1 MLDLMREKRTS
12 LGKQEELMAEINIRK
27 GMPDVQLNKDQFAE
41 RFRDRF
47 FDPGFDPVKNE
58 IAKIIDLA
66 WVAYDE
72 YHKNPRKQK
81 AGPEFADPSAALPVE
96 WLATRKAIM
105 EAEARRSDTKAPSR
119 ILLINGS
126 SRSDQSCPGEMSK
139 TWRLVEM
146 ARDLVLEQDG
156 FVCDIVDLSR
166 LTSEYGRIIY
176 PCKACVSTAQ
186 PLCHYPCSCYPN
198 FAMGQVNDWMSE
210 IYPLWAAAH
219 GVMVITP
226 VNWYQAPSGLKLMI
240 DRLVCADGGNA
251 DPTTTGGKD
260 PARAKKLEL
269 EGWPYPKH
277 LAGRLFAVSVHGDA
291 AGVENLRRIL
301 CDWLEDLGLIKAA
314 HSAAT
319 GAYLGYY
326 EPYATSHD
334 DFDADK
340 GFREEVA
347 NAARSLINA
356 VKLQRAG
363 QFPVAD
369 AMLHAPREK

>member
-1 MLDLMREKRTS
+1 
-12 LGKQEELMAEINIRK
+12 
-27 GMPDVQLNKDQFAE
+27 MPNVQLNKEQFSR

-47 FDPGFDPVKNE
+47 FDPDFDAIE
-58 IAKIIDLA
+58 GELAKIIDIA
-66 WVAYDE
+66 WVNYDD
-72 YHKNPRKQK
+72 YHKNPRKVVG
-81 AGPEFADPSAALPVE
+81 GPEFSDPTAMLPVE
-96 WLATRKAIM
+96 WLATRKAIKA
-105 EAEARRSDTKAPSR
+105 AEARRADPNGPAR
-119 ILLINGS
+119 ILLVNGS

-146 ARDLVLEQDG
+146 IQKLVAAEAG
-156 FVCDIVDLSR
+156 FECDTIDLSR

-210 IYPLWAAAH
+210 IYPLWASAH
-219 GVMVITP
+219 GIMIVTP

-240 DRLVCADGGNA
+240 DRLVCADGGNP
-251 DPTTTGGKD
+251 DQTTTGGKD
-260 PARAKKLEL
+260 PRLAKELEL
-269 EGWPYPKH
+269 RGWDYPKH

-291 AGVENLRRIL
+291 AGVENLRRTL
-301 CDWLEDLGLIKAA
+301 TDWLEDLGLIKAA
-314 HSAAT
+314 HSATT

-340 GFREEVA
+340 GFREEIL

-356 VKLQRAG
+356 VKLQRDG
-363 QFPVAD
+363 KFPVAD
-369 AMLHAPREK
+369 ANLHAPREK